1 MDILTL
7 TKLRTKIGMMT
18 SIQLKKDL
26 ETHKLII
33 KELQRR
39 LDKRFNP
46 VKYRRDIKDDQIK
59 AKVRNRLKYG
69 NKK

>member
-26 ETHKLII
+26 ETHKLIV

-39 LDKRFNP
+39 LDKRYNP
-46 VKYRRDIKDDQIK
+46 VKYRRDIKDDSIK